1 LGVLGG
7 TFDPVHIGHLIIAA
21 ELKFAMELD
30 RVLFV
35 PAGDPPHKPDQT
47 LTPAVN
53 RVAMLELA
61 IDRHHG
67 FEVDRTDLDRIGP
80 SYTKDT
86 LTGLRS
92 RFPGDDLVFLMG
104 EDSLRDLHTWREPQ
118 RILELAEIGVGCR
131 PDVDLELETVFEALP
146 AARGHVTVVNI
157 PLIGVSSRDLRRR
170 VAAGAP
176 IAYQVPAEVESY
188 IAKHGLYRNL
198 NGT

>member
-1 LGVLGG
+1 
-7 TFDPVHIGHLIIAA
+7 
-21 ELKFAMELD
+21 MELD

-176 IAYQVPAEVESY
+176 IAYQVPA
-188 IAKHGLYRNL
+188 
-198 NGT
+198 